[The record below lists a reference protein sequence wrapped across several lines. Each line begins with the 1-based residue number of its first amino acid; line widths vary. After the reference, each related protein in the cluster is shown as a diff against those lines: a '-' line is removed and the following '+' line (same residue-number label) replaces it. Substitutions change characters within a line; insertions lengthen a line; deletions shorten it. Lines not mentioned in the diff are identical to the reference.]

1 MNNLPLSLY
10 IHYPWCEKKCPY
22 CDFNSHTF
30 ASNKHYIN
38 ALISDLKSSIKYT
51 QNREIISIFIGGGT
65 PSLMELKDLEILF
78 NNITKYYRLSKDIEI
93 TIEVNPSS
101 ASPEKFHF
109 YKQIGINRV
118 SIGVQSFEDKYLAF
132 LGRVHTKNQAMTTL
146 KNATKIFDNVNLD
159 IIFGLQNQS
168 LSDVKKDLLTA
179 LNFNTTHLSFY
190 QLTIEPNTY
199 FAKYPPILPSDEKLF
214 DMMNL
219 GISLIEK
226 KLKRYEVSAYGTP
239 SKHNMNYWK
248 FGDYI
253 GIGAGAH
260 GKITQDDKIFRT
272 LKNKSP
278 KDYIYNQN
286 DKIQTIENL
295 AFDFMLNT
303 LRLKN
308 GFDLDLFKK
317 TIGLDIKVIKNQL
330 QKAQDLELIT
340 IKNNHLTPTKLGFN
354 HLNSLQE
361 LFL

>member
-1 MNNLPLSLY
+1 MNNIPISLY

-30 ASNKHYIN
+30 QSNKTYIN
-38 ALISDLKSSIKYT
+38 ALINDLKTSDKYT

-65 PSLMELKDLEILF
+65 PSLMDLDDLETLF
-78 NNITKYYRLSKDIEI
+78 KAIKKNYTFSKDIEI

-101 ASPEKFHF
+101 ASLEKFQF
-109 YKQIGINRV
+109 YKQIGINRI
-118 SIGVQSFEDKYLAF
+118 SIGVQSFDDTYLTF
-132 LGRVHTKNQAMTTL
+132 LGRVHNKHQAITTL
-146 KNATKIFDNVNLD
+146 ENATQIFDNVNCD

-168 LSDVKKDLLTA
+168 IADVKKDLLTA
-179 LNFNTTHLSFY
+179 LNFNITHLSFY

-199 FAKYPPILPSDEKLF
+199 FAKYPPILPSDEILF
-214 DMMNL
+214 DMMNM

-226 KLKRYEVSAYGTP
+226 KLKRYEVSAYGNP
-239 SKHNMNYWK
+239 SKHNMNYWQ

-253 GIGAGAH
+253 GIGAGAS
-260 GKITQDDKIFRT
+260 GKITENGKIFRT

-278 KDYIYNQN
+278 KDYINNQS
-286 DKIQTIENL
+286 DKITPIENL
-295 AFDFMLNT
+295 GFDFMLNA

-317 TIGLDIKVIKNQL
+317 TTGLDIAVIKNPL
-330 QKAQDLELIT
+330 QKAQELELIE
-340 IKNNHLTPTKLGFN
+340 IKNNYLTPTHLGFN